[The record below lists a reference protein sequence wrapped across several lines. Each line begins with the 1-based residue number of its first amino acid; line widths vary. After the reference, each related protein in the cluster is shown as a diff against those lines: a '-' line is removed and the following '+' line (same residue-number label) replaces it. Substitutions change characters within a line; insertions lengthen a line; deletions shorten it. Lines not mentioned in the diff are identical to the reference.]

1 MIIDRRF
8 ILMIYSLIAT
18 LLKYGL
24 EKKLILEEDKVF
36 FQNKLIEFFHLD
48 DYKEGEILDYS
59 LEQLMDAFDDYGVQQ
74 GMIGDT
80 TTERDNFDTRV
91 ISLLTDRP
99 SHVIKEFYDRYQK
112 DKKDATD
119 WFYRFSIDSNYIRKY
134 RCDRDLKWVTPTKY
148 GDIDITVNL
157 SKPEKDPKE
166 IEKAKNMPKGA
177 YPVCLLC
184 KENEG
189 YSGRMNHPARGN
201 IRIIPLT
208 LGGED
213 FFMQYSPYSYYN
225 EHCILLNKVHKPMII
240 ETLTVRKLLDFVDFL
255 PHYFIGSNADLP
267 IVGGSILAHEH
278 FQGGS
283 YTFAMEKAGPIYN
296 FKVKGVDAAII
307 NWPLSVIRLTG
318 DDKEALLKA
327 FDHVFNCWLKYSDP
341 EVGVLAYSGETRHNT
356 ITPIARRKNGHYEL
370 DLALRNNRTD
380 DAHPLGIFHPHDE
393 YHHIKKENIGLIEVM
408 GLAVLPRRLKD
419 EMEELKAAL
428 LAKEDLS
435 THPALVKHIDWV
447 NKDILPNYKLTKEN
461 IDEVINKE
469 IGITFM
475 HVLEDAGVFKTDE
488 EGLEH
493 FKKFCNSL

>member
-1 MIIDRRF
+1 
-8 ILMIYSLIAT
+8 MIYSLIAT
-18 LLKYGL
+18 LLKYGI
-24 EKKLILEEDKVF
+24 EKDLIKEEDKVF
-36 FQNKLIEFFHLD
+36 FQNKLIELFHLD
-48 DYKEGEILDYS
+48 DYKESEPLDYS
-59 LEQLMDAFDDYGVQQ
+59 LEQLMDAFDDYAVEK

-80 TTERDNFDTRV
+80 ITERDNFDTRV
-91 ISLLTDRP
+91 ISLLLDRP
-99 SHVIKEFYDRYQK
+99 SNIIKEFYARYNRNR
-112 DKKDATD
+112 KDATD
-119 WFYRFSIDSNYIRKY
+119 YFYQISIDSNYVRKY

-148 GDIDITVNL
+148 GDIDITINL

-189 YSGRMNHPARGN
+189 YSGRINHPARGN
-201 IRIIPLT
+201 IRIIPLK
-208 LGGED
+208 LGNED

-240 ETLTVRKLLDFVDFL
+240 ETLTIRKLLDFVDFL
-255 PHYFIGSNADLP
+255 PHYFVGSNADLP

-283 YTFAMEKAGPIYN
+283 YTFAMNKAEPIYN
-296 FKVKGVDAAII
+296 FKVKGVDASII
-307 NWPLSVIRLTG
+307 KWPLSVIRLSG
-318 DDKEALLKA
+318 DNKEKLLQA
-327 FDHVFNCWLKYSDP
+327 FDEVFNKWLNYSDP

-356 ITPIARRKNGHYEL
+356 ITPIARKKDGLYEL

-380 DAHPLGIFHPHDE
+380 EAHPLGIFHPHDE

-408 GLAVLPRRLKD
+408 GLAVLPRRLKE

-428 LAKEDLS
+428 LKNEDIAS
-435 THPALVKHIDWV
+435 HPNLVKHLDWV
-447 NKDILPNYKLTKEN
+447 NKDIKAKYQISEDN
-461 IDEVINKE
+461 IDEIINKE

-475 HVLEDAGVFKTDE
+475 HVLEDAGVFKLDDI
-488 EGLEH
+488 GFEH
-493 FKKFCNSL
+493 FKKFCNTLE

>member
-1 MIIDRRF
+1 
-8 ILMIYSLIAT
+8 MIYNLIAT
-18 LLKYGL
+18 LLEYGL
-24 EKKLILEEDKVF
+24 KKNLIKEEDRVY
-36 FQNKLIEFFHLD
+36 FQNKLIEFLKLD
-48 DYKEGEILDYS
+48 DYKEAEPLDYS
-59 LEQLMDAFDDYGVQQ
+59 LEQLMDAFDDYAVEQ
-74 GMIGDT
+74 GWIGNSV
-80 TTERDNFDTRV
+80 TERDLFDTRL
-91 ISLLTDRP
+91 ISLLVDRP
-99 SHVIKEFYDRYQK
+99 SNIIKEFYDRYNK
-112 DKKDATD
+112 DRKSATD
-119 WFYRFSIDSNYIRKY
+119 YFYNNVSIDSNYVRKY

-148 GDIDITVNL
+148 GDIDITINL

-189 YSGRMNHPARGN
+189 YSGRINWPARGN
-201 IRIIPLT
+201 IRIIPLQ

-240 ETLTVRKLLDFVDFL
+240 ETLTIRKLLDFVDFL

-283 YTFAMEKAGPIYN
+283 YTFAMEKAQSIYD
-296 FKVKGVDAAII
+296 FEVKGVKASII

-318 DDKEALLKA
+318 DDKDKLLEA
-327 FDHVFNCWLKYSDP
+327 FDHVFNKWLNYSDP

-380 DAHPLGIFHPHDE
+380 EAHPLGIFHPHDE

-408 GLAVLPRRLKD
+408 GLAVLPRRLKE

-428 LAKEDLS
+428 LNNEDLS
-435 THPALVKHIDWV
+435 KHEALVKHIDWV
-447 NKDILPNYKLTKEN
+447 NKDIKGKYQLSKDN

-475 HVLEDAGVFKTDE
+475 HVLEDAGVFKTDDN
-488 EGLEH
+488 GIEH
-493 FKKFCNSL
+493 FKKFCNTL

>member
-1 MIIDRRF
+1 
-8 ILMIYSLIAT
+8 MIYNLIAT
-18 LLKYGL
+18 LLEYGIN
-24 EKKLILEEDKVF
+24 KNLIKEEDRVF
-36 FQNKLIEFFHLD
+36 FQNKLIEYLGLD
-48 DYKEGEILDYS
+48 ECKEGEVLNLS
-59 LEQLMDAFDDYGVQQ
+59 LEELMEAFDAYAIEKGL
-74 GMIGDT
+74 INDT
-80 TTERDNFDTRV
+80 TTEKDLYDTKL
-91 ISLLTDRP
+91 ISLLVDRP
-99 SHVIKEFYDRYQK
+99 SNVIKEFYERYQK

-119 WFYRFSIDSNYIRKY
+119 WFYRFSIDTNYIRKY
-134 RCDRDLKWVTPTKY
+134 RCDRDLKWVTPTRY

-189 YSGRMNHPARGN
+189 YSGRLNWPARGN
-201 IRIIPLT
+201 IRIIPLE

-225 EHCILLNKVHKPMII
+225 EHCILLNKVHKPMVI
-240 ETLTVRKLLDFVDFL
+240 ETLTVRKLLDFVDYL

-283 YTFAMEKAGPIYN
+283 YTFAMEKAESIYD
-296 FKVKGVDAAII
+296 FEVKGVKASII
-307 NWPLSVIRLTG
+307 NWPLSVIRLVG

-327 FDHVFNCWLKYSDP
+327 FDHVFNSWLKYSDP

-380 DAHPLGIFHPHDE
+380 EAHPLGIFHPHDE

-408 GLAVLPRRLKD
+408 GLAVLPRRLKE

-428 LAKEDLS
+428 LANDDIAS
-435 THPALVKHIDWV
+435 HPALVKHLDWV
-447 NKDILPNYKLTKEN
+447 NKDIKGKYTLTKDN
-461 IDEVINKE
+461 IDEVVNKE

-488 EGLEH
+488 VGLAH